1 MLIALS
7 RRLFRIAGWQLDPNV
22 PLEAYH
28 RCVMIAAPH
37 TSQWDFFYT
46 LAAFDLMKIPLRFAI
61 KQEFRLPLLG
71 SIFEQAGAMWIDRS
85 GNAQERYQAS
95 YVDQMADLFEQHEQL
110 VMLIA
115 AEGSRSLRP
124 QWRTGFYHVAKK
136 AGVPITLGYLDYA
149 KRLAGVGEVIYP
161 SDSMAEDMRR
171 IMKFYQP
178 ITGKHPEKFQTDE
191 RWSEW
196 E

>member
-1 MLIALS
+1 MLLALS
-7 RRLFRIAGWQLDPNV
+7 RRLFRIAGWQLDKQV
-22 PLEAYH
+22 PPEAYQ

-46 LAAFDLMKIPLRFAI
+46 LAAFDLMGIPVRFAI
-61 KQEFRLPLLG
+61 KQEFRLLLLG
-71 SIFEQAGAMWIDRS
+71 PIMEQAGAMWIDRR
-85 GNAQERYQAS
+85 GDAKQRQAMS
-95 YVDQMADLFEQHEQL
+95 YVDRMASLFDEQEQL

-124 QWRTGFYHVAKK
+124 QWRTGFYHVAQK

-149 KRLAGVGEVIYP
+149 KRLAGVGPAVYP
-161 SDSMAEDMRR
+161 SDDMEADMRR
-171 IMKFYQP
+171 IMNFYLP

-191 RWSEW
+191 RWNEW
-196 E
+196 S